1 MTNAQLFKQSLKNGC
16 PKCGEPN
23 IFPHRWTLDVKDKC
37 DHCDFKIS
45 DHDSGDGPAF
55 FILSILCIIMTPL
68 ALWLAAVTDIPLWA
82 HAIIWSV
89 ACIGFCLVTLQPLKA
104 YFIALNYKHRDGAK
118 GV

>member
-1 MTNAQLFKQSLKNGC
+1 MIKSKTLKQSLKNGC
-16 PKCGEPN
+16 PKCGIPN

-37 DHCDFKIS
+37 ESCGLKLK

-55 FILSILCIIMTPL
+55 FLLSALCFILTPL
-68 ALWLAAVTDIPLWA
+68 ALWLAFLVDIPLWE
-82 HAIIWSV
+82 HALIWTVVS
-89 ACIGFCLVTLQPLKA
+89 IGLCLLTLQPLKA